1 MTRYYYETVLHLETS
16 YINFPV
22 EYHRKSFLQYL
33 MRQLKFYSAL
43 DINFYRRIVTQ
54 PIRYTP
60 PKIRD
65 IKIQEI

>member
-1 MTRYYYETVLHLETS
+1 
-16 YINFPV
+16 
-22 EYHRKSFLQYL
+22 